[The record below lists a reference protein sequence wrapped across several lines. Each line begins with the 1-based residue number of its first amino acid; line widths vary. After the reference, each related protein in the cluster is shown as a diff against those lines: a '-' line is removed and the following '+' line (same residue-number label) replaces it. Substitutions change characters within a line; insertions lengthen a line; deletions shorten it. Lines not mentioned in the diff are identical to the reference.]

1 MLNNESRS
9 SITSHRFWNIQMR
22 IAIVGIG
29 GVGGYFGGKLARE
42 YASSGRHEIIFIAR
56 GEHLQAIQ
64 HNGLK
69 LFTREGDYLAW
80 PNIATDNPALT
91 GMFDLVFFC
100 VKSYSLEGSALAVKP
115 NIHKNTV
122 VIPLLNGVESAE
134 RLRQMMPDADIIDGS
149 VYIISHIEKPGVI
162 RQEDG
167 ACKLIFG
174 TDDEQS
180 SLRYNTV
187 LDILVQA
194 KINAKLTDH
203 ISEALWKKYLLMCPL
218 GSLTA
223 ATGKTYGAL
232 LADDALKTKLRRMM
246 EEVTAVARARNVYLP
261 ENVIDRTMEMAGRFA
276 FDAKTSM
283 QLDKEN
289 GRQTEVDTL
298 TGFLCRAGRESGIPT
313 PLHDE
318 VYQQIIR

>member
-1 MLNNESRS
+1 
-9 SITSHRFWNIQMR
+9 MR
-22 IAIVGIG
+22 IGIVGIG

-42 YASSGRHEIIFIAR
+42 YASAGSHEIIFIAR
-56 GEHLQAIQ
+56 GEHLHAIQ
-64 HNGLK
+64 HNGLQ
-69 LFTREGDYLAW
+69 LFTREGDYVAW
-80 PNIATDNPALT
+80 PNIATDNPALA

-100 VKSYSLEGSALAVKP
+100 VKSYSLEDSAHLVKT

-122 VIPLLNGVESAE
+122 VIPLLNGVESAD
-134 RLRQMMPDADIIDGS
+134 RLRLILPDADIIGGC
-149 VYIISHIEKPGVI
+149 VYIISHIDAPGVI

-167 ACKLIFG
+167 ACKMIFG
-174 TDDEQS
+174 TDDEES
-180 SLRYNTV
+180 SLKYSAV
-187 LDILVQA
+187 LNVLLRA
-194 KINAKLTDH
+194 KINAKLTGQ
-203 ISEALWKKYLLMCPL
+203 ISETLWEKYLLMCPL

-232 LADDALKTKLRRMM
+232 LTDSSLKAKLKGMM
-246 EEVTAVARARNVYLP
+246 EEVVAVARARKVYLP
-261 ENVIDRTMEMAGRFA
+261 GNAVDRTMEMAGRFA

-283 QLDKEN
+283 QLDKEK

-298 TGFLCRAGRESGIPT
+298 TGFLCRAGRECGIPT

>member
-1 MLNNESRS
+1 
-9 SITSHRFWNIQMR
+9 MR
-22 IAIVGIG
+22 IGIVGIG

-42 YASSGRHEIIFIAR
+42 YASAGSHEIIFISR

-64 HNGLK
+64 HNGLQ
-69 LFTREGDYLAW
+69 LFTREGDYVTW
-80 PNIATDNPALT
+80 PNIATDNPAVA

-100 VKSYSLEGSALAVKP
+100 VKSYSLEDSAHRVKT

-122 VIPLLNGVESAE
+122 VIPLLNGVESTD
-134 RLRQMMPDADIIDGS
+134 RLRLILPDADIIGGC
-149 VYIISHIEKPGVI
+149 VYIISHIHAPGVI

-167 ACKLIFG
+167 ACKMIFG
-174 TDDEQS
+174 TDDEES
-180 SLRYNTV
+180 SLKYSAV
-187 LDILVQA
+187 LNVLQRA
-194 KINAKLTDH
+194 KINAKLTGQ
-203 ISEALWKKYLLMCPL
+203 ISEILWEKYLLMCPL

-232 LADDALKTKLRRMM
+232 LADSSLNAKLKGMM
-246 EEVTAVARARNVYLP
+246 EEVVAVARARKVYLP
-261 ENVIDRTMEMAGRFA
+261 ENAVDQTMEMAGRFA

-283 QLDKEN
+283 QLDKEK